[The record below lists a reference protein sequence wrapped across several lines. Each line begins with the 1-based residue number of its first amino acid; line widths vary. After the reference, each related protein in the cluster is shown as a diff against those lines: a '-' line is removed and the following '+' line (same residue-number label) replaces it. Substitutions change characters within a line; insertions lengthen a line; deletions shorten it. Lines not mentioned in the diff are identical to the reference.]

1 MRNVFIAGVGCTP
14 VREHFDRSL
23 LDLALAALGSS
34 LGGIA
39 PERVGALYVA
49 SALGDTLAEQGQL
62 GAYIAGAAGI
72 TAEAIRVEAA
82 GASGGAALRQGYLA
96 IASGQADLVAV
107 LGVEKVTD
115 KLDSEL
121 QSALALGL
129 DGALEAAHGLTLA
142 GGWALLMRRYL
153 HEHGLPAAAFAPFAI
168 NAHANG
174 AHNPDALYRFA
185 INAAKWG
192 QAAAVAAPLNMLD
205 CATLADGA
213 AAVVLVSE
221 DLARAWEEPLVQIAG
236 SASAGAPLALAQRP
250 DPLALEAAARS
261 GAAALAQAGLDRA
274 AIDVLE
280 LNDPHGIAAALALE
294 ALGYAERGAGASLG
308 TSGAIARDGAIPL
321 ASGGGMKARGD
332 VGGATGVYQI
342 VELVRQLRGAAGP
355 GQIPGAQTGLAQCLG
370 GLGATAV
377 THVLRRVA

>member
-1 MRNVFIAGVGCTP
+1 MRNVFIAGAGCTP
-14 VREHFDRSL
+14 VREHYDRSL
-23 LDLALAALGSS
+23 LDLALAALGSA
-34 LGGIA
+34 LGDIA

-49 SALGDTLAEQGQL
+49 SALGDSLAEQGQL
-62 GAYIAGAAGI
+62 GAYVAGAAGI
-72 TAEAIRVEAA
+72 TAEAVRVEAA

-96 IASGQADLVAV
+96 VASGQADLVAV

-115 KLDSEL
+115 KLDSGL

-153 HEHGLPAAAFAPFAI
+153 HEHGLPAAAFAPFAV

-185 INAAKWG
+185 INAAKWS
-192 QAAAVAAPLNMLD
+192 QAAAVADPLNMLD
-205 CATLADGA
+205 CSTLADGA

-221 DLARAWEEPLVQIAG
+221 ELARAWEQPPVRIAG
-236 SASAGAPLALAQRP
+236 SASAAAPLALAHRP
-250 DPLALEAAARS
+250 DPLSLEAAARS

-274 AIDVLE
+274 AVDVLE
-280 LNDPHGIAAALALE
+280 LSDPHGIAAALALE
-294 ALGYAERGAGASLG
+294 ALGYAERGAGTSLG
-308 TSGAIARDGAIPL
+308 ASGAIARDGAIPL

-342 VELVRQLRGAAGP
+342 VEVVRQLRGAAGP
-355 GQIPGAQTGLAQCLG
+355 GQIPGARTGLAQCLG
-370 GLGATAV
+370 GVGATAV
-377 THVLRRVA
+377 THVLRAE